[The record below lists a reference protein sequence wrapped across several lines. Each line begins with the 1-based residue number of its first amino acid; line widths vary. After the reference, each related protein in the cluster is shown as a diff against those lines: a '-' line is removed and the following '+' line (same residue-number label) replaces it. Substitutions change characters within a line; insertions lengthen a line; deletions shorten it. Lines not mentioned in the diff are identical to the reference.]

1 MLVGHPLQLGVHHR
15 VVSIAVQLSD
25 ELVSGQNA
33 LDVDHGI
40 LVAAHQIR
48 LQALWVEILPS
59 ARQEMS
65 LDPPFNRSTEG

>member
-1 MLVGHPLQLGVHHR
+1 MLVGRPLQLGVHHR
-15 VVSIAVQLSD
+15 VVGIVVQLSD
-25 ELVSGQNA
+25 QLVSGQNA

-48 LQALWVEILPS
+48 FQPVLVDMLPS

-65 LDPPFNRSTEG
+65 LDPPFNRST